1 MSRKDKLANLAPS
14 CSVGEIFKIDKL
26 ETFRLTEK
34 IKGIVHLKLK
44 VASVTMVSVTELFC

>member
-1 MSRKDKLANLAPS
+1 M
-14 CSVGEIFKIDKL
+14 IDKL